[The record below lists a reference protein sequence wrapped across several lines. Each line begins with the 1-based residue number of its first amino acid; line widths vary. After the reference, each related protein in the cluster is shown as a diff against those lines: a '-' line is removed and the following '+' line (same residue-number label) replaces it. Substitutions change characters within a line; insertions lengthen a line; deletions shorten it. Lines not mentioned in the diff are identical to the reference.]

1 MYNKI
6 IHNKYVIHIHMRVYK
21 VFGSAGKP
29 SVLQKRNNPKG

>member
-1 MYNKI
+1 
-6 IHNKYVIHIHMRVYK
+6 MRVYK